1 MEGCFPEAIQTNWIE
16 TMIRD
21 TKNAIAEK
29 WLFVSITPP
38 QALDLFCVGMVIT
51 NLAQR
56 CPGKIMYR
64 RKCEKWNFLP
74 INFFSFHV
82 IDRDL
87 EYRINLF

>member
-1 MEGCFPEAIQTNWIE
+1 MEGCWIE

-21 TKNAIAEK
+21 TKSAITEK
-29 WLFVSITPP
+29 RLFVSITPP

-56 CPGKIMYR
+56 IPGKIMYR